1 MSRIASDTAGKMMT
15 RRRFFAATAAGAA
28 TLIAARA
35 LRAQEAGQEGEQANT
50 GAANTVMDSDRFK
63 SVQLPAKGAP
73 VMNQAQR
80 DELEHHIHCQCGC
93 NLDVYTCRTTDFS
106 CQVSP
111 AMHRDVMALVA
122 GGYSAPEII
131 AAFTKVYGDRVLMA
145 PPSSG
150 FDLMAWITPFI
161 ALSAGIA
168 LVIVV
173 LRRLRAPVLAAARP
187 IAAVDA
193 TPDEQARL
201 DALVRNDNR

>member
-1 MSRIASDTAGKMMT
+1 MNDAMVS

-28 TLIAARA
+28 TLLIARA
-35 LRAQEAGQEGEQANT
+35 AHAQEETQQGEANT
-50 GAANTVMDSDRFK
+50 GAANTVMETDRYK
-63 SVQLPAKGAP
+63 PVQLAAKGPP
-73 VMNQAQR
+73 VLDQAKR
-80 DELEHHIHCQCGC
+80 DELEHHLHCQCGC

-111 AMHRDVMALVA
+111 AMHHDVMALVA

-131 AAFTKVYGDRVLMA
+131 AAFTTVYGDRVLMA

-168 LVIVV
+168 LVFIV
-173 LRRLRAPVLAAARP
+173 LRRLRAPALAPAMAS
-187 IAAVDA
+187 AAVET
-193 TPDEQARL
+193 TPAEQAKL
-201 DALVRNDNR
+201 DALVRNDDR

>member
-1 MSRIASDTAGKMMT
+1 VSEVSDAMLS
-15 RRRFFAATAAGAA
+15 RRRFFVASAAGAA
-28 TLIAARA
+28 TLLIARVA
-35 LRAQEAGQEGEQANT
+35 RAQEAQEGAQEGQANT
-50 GAANTVMDSDRFK
+50 GAANTVMETDRYK
-63 SVQLPAKGAP
+63 PVQLAAKGPP
-73 VMNQAQR
+73 VLDQAKR

-111 AMHRDVMALVA
+111 AMHHDVMALVA

-131 AAFTKVYGDRVLMA
+131 AAFTTVYGDRVLMA

-168 LVIVV
+168 LVFLV
-173 LRRLRAPVLAAARP
+173 LRRLRAPTLAPAMVPAA
-187 IAAVDA
+187 DA
-193 TPDEQARL
+193 TPAEQARL
-201 DALVRNDNR
+201 DALVRNDDR